1 MQVRVLIGIFSFLTC
16 ILLFVLI
23 RNYIEAMNVYSL
35 PKVNPYELAQFD
47 GNKTKP
53 LEMPDWLDRLS
64 GQDEREFIYPAS
76 ELQVKL
82 LFADELKQSSKE
94 IFRVSVGVINDYQF
108 FCINQVLGA
117 YNIEYSY
124 YKIGES
130 ISLVVA
136 TEDENY
142 LRSVLEKLRH
152 YEINYTLSKS

>member
-1 MQVRVLIGIFSFLTC
+1 
-16 ILLFVLI
+16 
-23 RNYIEAMNVYSL
+23 
-35 PKVNPYELAQFD
+35 
-47 GNKTKP
+47 
-53 LEMPDWLDRLS
+53 MPDWLDRLS

>member
-1 MQVRVLIGIFSFLTC
+1 MQTRMLIGIFSCLTC
-16 ILLFVLI
+16 ILLFILI
-23 RNYIEAMNVYSL
+23 RNYIDAMSVYSL
-35 PKVNPYELAQFD
+35 PKFSPYELAKFES
-47 GNKTKP
+47 NKTKIF
-53 LEMPDWLDRLS
+53 EMPHWLDRLS
-64 GQDEREFIYPAS
+64 GKDERKFIYPAS

-82 LFADELKQSSKE
+82 LFENELKKTSKE

-124 YKIGES
+124 YKIGEN

-142 LRSVLEKLRH
+142 LRSVLEKLKH
-152 YEINYTLSKS
+152 YEINYTLSKT

>member
-1 MQVRVLIGIFSFLTC
+1 MQARVLIGIFSILTC

-23 RNYIEAMNVYSL
+23 RGYIEAMNVYSL
-35 PKVNPYELAQFD
+35 PKVSPYELAQFD
-47 GNKTKP
+47 SNKTKP
-53 LEMPDWLDRLS
+53 LAMPDWLDRLS

-76 ELQVKL
+76 EMQVKL
-82 LFADELKQSSKE
+82 LFANELKQSSKE
-94 IFRVSVGVINDYQF
+94 IYRVSVGVINDYQF

-124 YKIGES
+124 YKIGEN

-142 LRSVLEKLRH
+142 LRSVLEKLKH
-152 YEINYTLSKS
+152 YEIHYTLSKS

>member
-23 RNYIEAMNVYSL
+23 RNYIDAMNVYSL

-47 GNKTKP
+47 DNKTKP

-108 FCINQVLGA
+108 FV
-117 YNIEYSY
+117 
-124 YKIGES
+124 S
-130 ISLVVA
+130 I
-136 TEDENY
+136 
-142 LRSVLEKLRH
+142 
-152 YEINYTLSKS
+152 KS